1 MATRIGMTDSILDG
15 ETGILVEPSDP
26 RSLAGGILRILR
38 DPFGPRNTGPPEES
52 GCLESLRCEEL
63 LRTSRAFIRASAAGG
78 QWVSPAAIRIRF
90 LAGSFLCLLIVA
102 RYVDRFLFSATLG
115 SGVAII
121 AEGEFAFRLTAGLC
135 GDEVATGLCVMGL
148 FGWRRKRRARAVVA

>member
-1 MATRIGMTDSILDG
+1 M
-15 ETGILVEPSDP
+15 
-26 RSLAGGILRILR
+26 
-38 DPFGPRNTGPPEES
+38 
-52 GCLESLRCEEL
+52 
-63 LRTSRAFIRASAAGG
+63 SAHC
-78 QWVSPAAIRIRF
+78 AA
-90 LAGSFLCLLIVA
+90 L
-102 RYVDRFLFSATLG
+102 YVDRFLYSATLG